1 MFKRLLD
8 VAGASVGLL
17 LAFPFLVVIGAA
29 IRLTSEGPVFYR
41 GVRTGLDGKPFRI
54 YKFRTMVADAEQVGG
69 PSTALNDSRIT
80 SIGRFL
86 RRYKLDEVPQ
96 FINVL
101 TGEMSLVGPRPQ
113 VERYTKLYKGEEK
126 IILSVRPGM
135 TDYASIHFID
145 MDATL
150 GDVDVDRKYLEEV
163 EPQKN
168 ALRIRYI
175 KERSFSTDMKILF
188 KTLTKLL
195 KI

>member
-1 MFKRLLD
+1 MFKRLID

-17 LAFPFLVVIGAA
+17 FSLPFFVVIAAA
-29 IRLTSEGPVFYR
+29 IKLTSAGPVFYR
-41 GVRTGLDGKPFRI
+41 GVRTGRNGKPFRI
-54 YKFRTMVADAEQVGG
+54 YKFRTMVPDAERVGG

-80 SIGRFL
+80 PIGRFL
-86 RRYKLDEVPQ
+86 RKHKMDEIPQ

-101 TGEMSLVGPRPQ
+101 KGEMSLVGPRPQ

-126 IILSVRPGM
+126 IILSVRPGL

-150 GDVDVDRKYLEEV
+150 GDGDVDRKYLEEV

-168 ALRIRYI
+168 ALRIRYV
-175 KERSFSTDMKILF
+175 KEQSFFTDLKILL
-188 KTLTKLL
+188 KTLSKLFRA
-195 KI
+195 

>member
-1 MFKRLLD
+1 VFKRLID

-17 LAFPFLVVIGAA
+17 FSLPFFVVIAAA
-29 IRLTSEGPVFYR
+29 IKLTSAGPVFYR
-41 GVRTGLDGKPFRI
+41 GVRTGRNGKPFRI
-54 YKFRTMVADAEQVGG
+54 YKFRTMVPDAERVGG

-80 SIGRFL
+80 PIGRFL
-86 RRYKLDEVPQ
+86 RKHKMDEIPQ

-101 TGEMSLVGPRPQ
+101 KGEMSLVGPRPQ

-126 IILSVRPGM
+126 IILSVRPGL

-150 GDVDVDRKYLEEV
+150 GDGDVDRKYLEEV

-168 ALRIRYI
+168 ALRIRYV
-175 KERSFSTDMKILF
+175 KEQSFFTDLKILL
-188 KTLTKLL
+188 KTLSKLFRA
-195 KI
+195 